1 MLGRALLAFALLPGV
16 VAFLVPLWLAWPAV
30 RAGTFHWI
38 ALVLLAPGLALLL
51 WCVREFYVTGK
62 GTLAPW
68 DPPRHLVAVGP
79 YRVSRNPMYL
89 GVVLI
94 LAGWTIAFAS
104 PMLAIYGLIVA
115 GAFHLRVRLNEEPFL
130 SRTHGTQ
137 WTQYAGRVPR
147 WLFRSRRALVYS
159 WLAFLVLAPLAG
171 RSYETWAERRDRRE
185 FTAPGRRVDIGGRHL
200 HLICIGA
207 GTPVIVFE
215 AAGWQTALSST
226 RARERLAATTTVCS
240 YDRRGMGFS
249 DPSTGTASAG
259 DLARDL
265 LQLLDRTP
273 IATPIVIVASSIG
286 GLTAEMFARQHPER
300 VNGLVFL
307 DAASSLGMVQH
318 AGRVPWVKAAACTAS
333 VLAEFGVIRVLDPFH
348 FGRERTPEARRAA
361 ALTYTPRPWTLMCDM
376 ARAYPLT
383 VEEFAAAPPL
393 RGDLPMIVLSAAS
406 RDDLLPPALRPFLDV
421 SRFNPD
427 ATASHQQLARV
438 SARGRW
444 MEVPN
449 SGHLI
454 ASSQPDAVVSAVLQV
469 LEAVR

>member
-1 MLGRALLAFALLPGV
+1 MLGRALLAFLLLPGI

-30 RAGTFHWI
+30 RAGTFHWV

-89 GVVLI
+89 GVLLI

-104 PMLAIYGLIVA
+104 ATLAVYALIVA

-130 SRTHGTQ
+130 SRTHGAQ
-137 WTQYAGRVPR
+137 WTQYSGRVPR
-147 WLFRSRRALVYS
+147 WLFRSRRAVVYA
-159 WLAFLVLAPLAG
+159 WLAFLVLAPIAG

-185 FTAPGRRVDIGGRHL
+185 FTAPGRLVDIGGRRL

-207 GTPVIVFE
+207 GTPVVVFE
-215 AAGWQTALSST
+215 AAGFQTALSSS

-249 DPSTGTASAG
+249 DPSTGPASAG

-265 LQLLDRTP
+265 LHLLDRAP

-286 GLTAEMFARQHPER
+286 GLTAEMFARQYPDR
-300 VNGLVFL
+300 VTGLVFL
-307 DAASSLGMVQH
+307 DAANSLAFPQH
-318 AGRVPWVKAAACTAS
+318 AGRVSWVKAAACTAS
-333 VLAEFGVIRVLDPFH
+333 VLAQFGVIRALDPFE
-348 FGRERTPEARRAA
+348 FGRERTMDARRAA
-361 ALTYTPRPWTLMCDM
+361 ALTYTPRPWTLLCDM
-376 ARAYPLT
+376 ARAYPRS
-383 VEEFAAAPPL
+383 VEEFALAPPL
-393 RGDLPMIVLSAAS
+393 RGDLPMLVLSAAT
-406 RDDLLPPALRPFLDV
+406 RDDLLPPALRSFVDV
-421 SRFNPD
+421 SGLNPG
-427 ATASHQQLARV
+427 ATANHQQLARV
-438 SARGRW
+438 SSRGRW

-449 SGHLI
+449 STI
-454 ASSQPDAVVSAVLQV
+454 SSPAASRTPWSPPSS
-469 LEAVR
+469 RFSMPSR